1 MSEFDVVFVRL
12 CRLVHRRDLHLA
24 DHGIFQNVLDLCNG
38 GVADL
43 IVKAAGAAAIARY
56 GAGAVGHIAHLAK
69 TRQFGADGLAVVG
82 VFRLLDELYLLAHL
96 KRCGAETVVQAGQC
110 HIILHDCFPP

>member
-43 IVKAAGAAAIARY
+43 IVKAAGAAAVAHHRV
-56 GAGAVGHIAHLAK
+56 GAVGHIAHLAK
-69 TRQFGADGLAVVG
+69 ARQLGTDGLGDDFAQV
-82 VFRLLDELYLLAHL
+82 
-96 KRCGAETVVQAGQC
+96 
-110 HIILHDCFPP
+110 P